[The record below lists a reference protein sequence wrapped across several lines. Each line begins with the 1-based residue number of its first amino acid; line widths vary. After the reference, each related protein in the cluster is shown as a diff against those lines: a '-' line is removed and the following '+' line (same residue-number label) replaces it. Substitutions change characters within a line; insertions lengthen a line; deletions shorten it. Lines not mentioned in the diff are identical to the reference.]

1 VYGLVI
7 YAFNKIGFRSFA
19 PKCDVEG
26 VSVSHFCFSLFQLGF
41 SFRKIRQFVLADKS
55 LIFLVSRVQR

>member
-1 VYGLVI
+1 MYGLVI
-7 YAFNKIGFRSFA
+7 YAFPSFA
-19 PKCDVEG
+19 LNAATCDVEG

-55 LIFLVSRVQR
+55 LIFLVSRVQC